1 METNIDYREIC
12 RQVRAVAR
20 QAGKFIAEQRK
31 TFTYDRV
38 EEKGRHDLVSYVDK
52 EAEKMIV
59 ARLKQ
64 ILPEAG
70 FITEEGTTAQAS
82 GERLRWIIDPLDG
95 TTNFIHGLPPYCV
108 SIALAEGNRVVVGV
122 VCEAFS
128 GECFYAW
135 KGSRAYRNGRV
146 IRVSTISDFDHTLTA
161 VGLSHSSKDTIT
173 DLLYS
178 MGILLQETSG
188 IRRIGS
194 AAIDLCYVAC
204 GRVDGFIQK
213 NLSPWDVAA
222 GALIAERAG
231 ARVTDFSGGD
241 DYVFGR
247 QIIASNPW
255 IYADYMNRV
264 VR

>member
-1 METNIDYREIC
+1 MIDYQELC
-12 RQVRAVAR
+12 RQVCEIGK
-20 QAGKFIAEQRK
+20 QAGEFIAGQRK
-31 TFTYDRV
+31 SFTYDKV

-52 EAEKMIV
+52 EAEQLIV
-59 ARLKQ
+59 AALKE
-64 ILPEAG
+64 ILPGAG
-70 FITEEGTTAQAS
+70 FITEEGTTEQAS

-108 SIALAEGNRVVVGV
+108 SLALMEGDELVVGV
-122 VCEAFS
+122 VYEAFS

-135 KGSRAYRNGRV
+135 KGSEAYLNGEV
-146 IRVSTISDFDHTLTA
+146 IRPSAIDRFEHTLTA

-173 DLLYS
+173 DLLHV
-178 MGILLQETSG
+178 MEVLLHETSG

-204 GRVDGFIQK
+204 GRIDGFIQR

-231 ARVTDFSGGD
+231 ATVTDFSGGR

-247 QIIASNPW
+247 QIIASGPLV
-255 IYADYMNRV
+255 YADYMNKV